1 EPGTWNSET
10 TDYYLCKYF
19 LDMALTILS
28 WILKFVLPSV
38 VVFLAVRMAVKAYM
52 ENEERKRMAKAGPDN
67 SAIVLPIRLQAYERF
82 ILLLERMAPAQAINR
97 ALEPGMTSFGLQLVL
112 VRNIREEFEHNAAQ
126 QLYISQDSWVMVK
139 SAKEAVIHLIN
150 SSASQTEASSPSSEL
165 ARIIL
170 ERWSEMEHNPVQ
182 KAIDQLKSEVTG
194 LL

>member
-1 EPGTWNSET
+1 
-10 TDYYLCKYF
+10 
-19 LDMALTILS
+19 MALTILS

>member
-1 EPGTWNSET
+1 
-10 TDYYLCKYF
+10 
-19 LDMALTILS
+19 
-28 WILKFVLPSV
+28 
-38 VVFLAVRMAVKAYM
+38 MAVKAYM

-150 SSASQTEASSPSSEL
+150 SAASQTEASSPGSEL

>member
-1 EPGTWNSET
+1 
-10 TDYYLCKYF
+10 
-19 LDMALTILS
+19 MALTILS

-150 SSASQTEASSPSSEL
+150 SAASQTEASSPGSEL